1 MKRTFH
7 PNKRCEDN
15 EKNRMGHFE
24 KSFVLTLKQNFNGKI
39 KMNEAISKNI
49 KREHEEQGFVL
60 IVAIII
66 MALLLLLVVPFLT
79 QMSTEHRSSERS
91 SKSMVTL
98 SLAEAGIERAIW
110 ELNHGDI
117 LSWSGDDN
125 LRTLTLSDFQTS
137 NGKVMGDIAISITDP
152 EGDNPVIEATGSV
165 TLGSQTV
172 SRIVRVELQY
182 DSPIPAPTNAI
193 NIYGSPSK
201 HATMKIL
208 EHDKKND
215 GEIVISGFDAGRGS
229 NRLALGVG
237 DADTLDAII
246 NDLGKHL
253 KKGGDLEDTLIG
265 NPVNTYTD
273 KNGNT
278 FTASVG
284 QVDTKGFDAD
294 LMEEYAKI
302 LADNARS
309 LARTQ
314 TIDLGGEEKD
324 DAILDPD
331 GDGYV
336 RLGSHEDDVTYVT
349 NGKLKLE
356 KGLVI
361 EGTGTLVIDGGKLDL
376 KHATFDW
383 DGDIYILGNEKKGDA
398 QFKVRHASVDI
409 TGDIFLLGSDN
420 GKVKMDLHNDDGK
433 NDGYTKIKGSIL
445 AMGGTGDK
453 SKAEFKAH
461 HGDLDIEGFITMCGT
476 KIKLDIFQQ
485 APHFGKNDIRIEG
498 GICLLV
504 PEAKKEKKEKAEIM
518 LHARGGGEGDFV
530 IQYNSD
536 IVKAAVKRL
545 GQKVGLPPKYNVVS
559 WQETHN

>member
-1 MKRTFH
+1 MRKNVKAKKRD
-7 PNKRCEDN
+7 K
-15 EKNRMGHFE
+15 
-24 KSFVLTLKQNFNGKI
+24 
-39 KMNEAISKNI
+39 
-49 KREHEEQGFVL
+49 EQGFVMIL
-60 IVAIII
+60 GFIV
-66 MALLLLLVVPFLT
+66 MVFLLLLAVPFLL
-79 QMSTEHRSSERS
+79 QLSNDNRSSRRFVKS
-91 SKSMVTL
+91 SVAF
-98 SLAEAGIERAIW
+98 SLAEAGIERSIW
-110 ELNHGDI
+110 EFNHGDI
-117 LSWSGDDN
+117 LSWSGDED

-137 NGKVMGDIAISITDP
+137 NGTVMGDIEISITDP

-165 TLGSQTV
+165 THGSQTV

-182 DSPIPAPTNAI
+182 DSPIPAPVNAI

-201 HATMKIL
+201 HAKVKIL
-208 EHDKKND
+208 EHDKKHD
-215 GEIVISGFDAGRGS
+215 GEIVISGYDAGGGP
-229 NRLALGVG
+229 NKLALGVG
-237 DADTLDAII
+237 DADTLDNII
-246 NDLGKHL
+246 NELGKHL

-265 NPVNTYTD
+265 NPMNTYTD

-284 QVDTKGFDAD
+284 QEDTKGFDAD
-294 LMEEYAKI
+294 LMEEYAQI
-302 LADNARS
+302 LANNARS
-309 LARTQ
+309 LTPTQ
-314 TIDLGGEEKD
+314 TFDFGGKEKD

-336 RLGSHEDDVTYVT
+336 QLGGWEDDVIYMT

-356 KGLVI
+356 RGLVV

-376 KHATFDW
+376 KHATFNW

-476 KIKLDIFQQ
+476 KIKLDIHQQ
-485 APHFGKNDIRIEG
+485 APHFGKSNIRIEG

-504 PEAKKEKKEKAEIM
+504 PETEKKKKEKAEIK

-545 GQKVGLPPKYNVVS
+545 SQKVGLPGKFSVVS
-559 WQETHN
+559 WQEKKISQ